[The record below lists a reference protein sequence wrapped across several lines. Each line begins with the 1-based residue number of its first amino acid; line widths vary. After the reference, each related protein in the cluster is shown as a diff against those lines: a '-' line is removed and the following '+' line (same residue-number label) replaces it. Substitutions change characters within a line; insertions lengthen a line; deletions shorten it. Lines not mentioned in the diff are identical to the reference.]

1 MAKTGK
7 QVQGDVYRLLKDST
21 LYAMISGD
29 VYRNGMRP
37 RDSRLEDA
45 VVTFTAGFPDQ
56 VQTGVVTVNIFV
68 PDVDPYEN
76 GVLVEDGERTE
87 QLECLAQE
95 WADSLTAEV
104 SCYMFRL
111 MQTIY
116 TEEEADI
123 HQHFIVIKLAYR
135 YFGGD
140 NAPVYIPQEA
150 FIATFDDKTEYDDM
164 PVFQTEDGLGISIL
178 PSIEKNNI

>member
-1 MAKTGK
+1 
-7 QVQGDVYRLLKDST
+7 
-21 LYAMISGD
+21 
-29 VYRNGMRP
+29 
-37 RDSRLEDA
+37 
-45 VVTFTAGFPDQ
+45 
-56 VQTGVVTVNIFV
+56 
-68 PDVDPYEN
+68 
-76 GVLVEDGERTE
+76 
-87 QLECLAQE
+87 
-95 WADSLTAEV
+95 
-104 SCYMFRL
+104 

-123 HQHFIVIKLAYR
+123 HQHFIVVKLAYR